1 MPFSCLLL
9 KKLVESNRN
18 LSNRWSSFSISDLE
32 CKFILRFLLFRQ
44 KQMQNDFA
52 ETSQIRPIRG
62 IAMLLPIFWCPSCK
76 PPNAY
81 PLYVL
86 PLSDKLFRT
95 SWPWRFSIFLQPL
108 LPTNNILGCFAPI
121 QNKKP
126 WRRRHSPGYPD
137 KQHASFIQD
146 LSGINGCRSVRCFND
161 DWRLNVMCVF
171 GCDLIGD
178 RGRH

>member
-1 MPFSCLLL
+1 MWLSYVVPSCYEIYLRIWIKMQESCHFLVFCWKNLL
-9 KKLVESNRN
+9 NRTEICLTGDHLSLFPILNAN
-18 LSNRWSSFSISDLE
+18 LFCD
-32 CKFILRFLLFRQ
+32 FLLFRQ
-44 KQMQNDFA
+44 KQMQNYFA
-52 ETSQIRPIRG
+52 EASQIRPIRG

-126 WRRRHSPGYPD
+126 WRRRHSPGYPA
-137 KQHASFIQD
+137 QAARLFH
-146 LSGINGCRSVRCFND
+146 SGS
-161 DWRLNVMCVF
+161 
-171 GCDLIGD
+171 
-178 RGRH
+178 